1 MPLILS
7 SRQWSK
13 KHQKKLMMQFKIR
26 KQKKNTNAAPKKYS
40 RRPKN
45 INTLPEPRTI
55 LMEIYITPDKLEEI
69 IDERL
74 LL

>member
-1 MPLILS
+1 MVQKTS
-7 SRQWSK
+7 EKTDDAVQNK
-13 KHQKKLMMQFKIR
+13 K
-26 KQKKNTNAAPKKYS
+26 TEKKYS

-55 LMEIYITPDKLEEI
+55 LMEIYIPPDKLEEI